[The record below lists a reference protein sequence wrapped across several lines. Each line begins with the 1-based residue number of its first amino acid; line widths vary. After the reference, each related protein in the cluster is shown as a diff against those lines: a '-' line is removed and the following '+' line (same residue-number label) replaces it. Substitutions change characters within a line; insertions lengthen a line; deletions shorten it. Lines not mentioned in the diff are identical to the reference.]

1 MIYSKATFSFQTF
14 LRLVRGVLTKSVTC
28 VTRTLARKMTNRVY
42 LRSDFINMPQKCV
55 IGIYLNLKMN
65 PNWVQCKFRLL
76 HTVFDILREPKI
88 SVRMVFY
95 PWLINLNIVQ
105 CSCHSRSN
113 QILNRLF
120 SSTWMTQW
128 PVTSKYL
135 YISCFSSICLSTNH
149 LQVITATPTNLF
161 WFECN
166 SSWAYCASFPFPCIS
181 KLVVENS
188 AYVENF
194 PLKPWSERFIDPSNA
209 RSNINRSAGL
219 VWFGVPNS
227 KDKTPNCTTIDG

>member
-1 MIYSKATFSFQTF
+1 MIHSKATFSFQTF

-95 PWLINLNIVQ
+95 PWLINLNIVHAIHAAIKY
-105 CSCHSRSN
+105 SIVYFRPHGWHNDLWHRNIS
-113 QILNRLF
+113 IF
-120 SSTWMTQW
+120 
-128 PVTSKYL
+128 PVSQAFVY
-135 YISCFSSICLSTNH
+135 
-149 LQVITATPTNLF
+149 QPTI
-161 WFECN
+161 
-166 SSWAYCASFPFPCIS
+166 Y
-181 KLVVENS
+181 
-188 AYVENF
+188 
-194 PLKPWSERFIDPSNA
+194 R
-209 RSNINRSAGL
+209 
-219 VWFGVPNS
+219 
-227 KDKTPNCTTIDG
+227 

>member
-1 MIYSKATFSFQTF
+1 MAH
-14 LRLVRGVLTKSVTC
+14 
-28 VTRTLARKMTNRVY
+28 
-42 LRSDFINMPQKCV
+42 
-55 IGIYLNLKMN
+55 
-65 PNWVQCKFRLL
+65 KF
-76 HTVFDILREPKI
+76 K
-88 SVRMVFY
+88 Y
-95 PWLINLNIVQ
+95 

-166 SSWAYCASFPFPCIS
+166 SSWAYYFHWNREASGS
-181 KLVVENS
+181 LTLQTHGVTLTVLL
-188 AYVENF
+188 A
-194 PLKPWSERFIDPSNA
+194 
-209 RSNINRSAGL
+209 
-219 VWFGVPNS
+219 WFGLLCLILKIKLLTVLQLTANNKCIKMTTKKLNLEPKKRNQSNRRKYIRNS
-227 KDKTPNCTTIDG
+227 CVLATDKFISLLQWQRSSSSSSSN